1 MTESSIDPEYRVIEF
16 ERSDEAAGFIAALA
30 RQLSSPQAAR
40 GPDSGGAVEVFSRS
54 GPDHVEVFLSGSAFA
69 AAQRAFSPIPDS
81 RAVSRNEIP
90 VDRTLIIDGMN
101 PVAMGIDDVAPRLQP
116 E

>member
-1 MTESSIDPEYRVIEF
+1 MTDSSIDPEYRVIEF
-16 ERSDEAAGFIAALA
+16 ERSDEAVGFIAALS
-30 RQLSSPQAAR
+30 RQLSSPQSSR

-54 GPDHVEVFLSGSAFA
+54 GPGHVEVFLSGPAFA
-69 AAQRAFSPIPDS
+69 AAERAFSPVPAS
-81 RAVSRNEIP
+81 RAVSRSEIP

-116 E
+116 